1 MKITITMTQES
12 TGKSCDIQV
21 SDTQKIEDTI
31 QVIKENL
38 GVFQKLGNM
47 PYVKDADS
55 GRKID
60 VGSTYEQA
68 HICSGAK
75 LLLP

>member
-38 GVFQKLGNM
+38 GVFQKLGNIS
-47 PYVKDADS
+47 YVRDADS

-60 VGSTYEQA
+60 VESTYEQT